1 MSWIKNLPGLKLL
14 GEILI
19 EQGKITREQL
29 TEALALQKQKGTRL
43 GSVLIELGYVH
54 ESDILE
60 VFARY
65 LGMTHIPRLDRRSLD
80 DLRADYSF
88 IAEFPSDT
96 LMRLGVIPF
105 RLETESRVDQPIQ
118 IWKFHVVVSDPW
130 IYDEVSL
137 LIDSYIKRYFAD
149 HDIGISIYD
158 VSTEIIGYLAERR
171 IFLPSC
177 GYIATPYRC
186 IQQDEE
192 QP

>member
-96 LMRLGVIPF
+96 LMR
-105 RLETESRVDQPIQ
+105 
-118 IWKFHVVVSDPW
+118 
-130 IYDEVSL
+130 
-137 LIDSYIKRYFAD
+137 
-149 HDIGISIYD
+149 
-158 VSTEIIGYLAERR
+158 
-171 IFLPSC
+171 
-177 GYIATPYRC
+177 
-186 IQQDEE
+186 
-192 QP
+192 